1 MKRYTY
7 IRNGLLTA
15 AVVWGLV
22 LTVIG
27 RIPTLP
33 TSADISPSQLAGNTY
48 LYLQESLCPLLFCC
62 AFLVGGVAAIAYGFF
77 LRRHFHQYSEFGH
90 AGIYLGYFVLL
101 SAVWILT
108 DSQALAIF
116 TTEAGGILNKNAIV
130 SLSYMAFMLL
140 PIAFIAFVQHI
151 RPGSRWLDRMTDLF
165 TLNLVLF
172 VLLLWVRLPQ
182 NLYMISLFIH
192 HILMY
197 TLMIAELRRYLQT
210 SADGQPRSAQER
222 ALTRG
227 LVWFICFSAIALVAF
242 LAGKHRLYSL
252 IYGLGFLVLGVY
264 MCKVI
269 FHNIVSMY
277 KGAVE
282 LDVYRSMAYTD
293 MLTGLHNRNAFVGAQ
308 DTLTVDTASSYIVMD
323 INHFKWINDTFG
335 HHFGDELIGY
345 IARLVKDAFGS
356 IGTCYRIGGDE
367 FVVICQGADEA
378 AVQQAIAALQQRIRD
393 ENAYPQAHLSVAC
406 GYAFGQEQDTANSL
420 FAAADEAMY
429 QDKRRRADDRERSA
443 PTPPTA

>member
-33 TSADISPSQLAGNTY
+33 TSTDISPAQLAGNTY

-165 TLNLVLF
+165 TLNLALF

-182 NLYMISLFIH
+182 SLYMISLFIH

-197 TLMIAELRRYLQT
+197 TLMIAELRRYL
-210 SADGQPRSAQER
+210 
-222 ALTRG
+222 
-227 LVWFICFSAIALVAF
+227 
-242 LAGKHRLYSL
+242 
-252 IYGLGFLVLGVY
+252 
-264 MCKVI
+264 
-269 FHNIVSMY
+269 
-277 KGAVE
+277 
-282 LDVYRSMAYTD
+282 
-293 MLTGLHNRNAFVGAQ
+293 
-308 DTLTVDTASSYIVMD
+308 
-323 INHFKWINDTFG
+323 
-335 HHFGDELIGY
+335 
-345 IARLVKDAFGS
+345 
-356 IGTCYRIGGDE
+356 
-367 FVVICQGADEA
+367 
-378 AVQQAIAALQQRIRD
+378 
-393 ENAYPQAHLSVAC
+393 
-406 GYAFGQEQDTANSL
+406 
-420 FAAADEAMY
+420 
-429 QDKRRRADDRERSA
+429 
-443 PTPPTA
+443 

>member
-1 MKRYTY
+1 
-7 IRNGLLTA
+7 
-15 AVVWGLV
+15 
-22 LTVIG
+22 
-27 RIPTLP
+27 
-33 TSADISPSQLAGNTY
+33 
-48 LYLQESLCPLLFCC
+48 
-62 AFLVGGVAAIAYGFF
+62 
-77 LRRHFHQYSEFGH
+77 
-90 AGIYLGYFVLL
+90 
-101 SAVWILT
+101 
-108 DSQALAIF
+108 
-116 TTEAGGILNKNAIV
+116 
-130 SLSYMAFMLL
+130 
-140 PIAFIAFVQHI
+140 
-151 RPGSRWLDRMTDLF
+151 
-165 TLNLVLF
+165 
-172 VLLLWVRLPQ
+172 
-182 NLYMISLFIH
+182 
-192 HILMY
+192 
-197 TLMIAELRRYLQT
+197 
-210 SADGQPRSAQER
+210 
-222 ALTRG
+222 
-227 LVWFICFSAIALVAF
+227 
-242 LAGKHRLYSL
+242 
-252 IYGLGFLVLGVY
+252 

-378 AVQQAIAALQQRIRD
+378 AVQQAIAALHQRIRD